1 MNDNDEVVTERE
13 IHHTEAPRSRG
24 GFLWGVVT
32 ALVVA
37 VIAVV
42 AFLAIWDGDDDGNID
57 VPSIDVDAD
66 VDTGDG

>member
-24 GFLWGVVT
+24 GFLWGVIT

-37 VIAVV
+37 AIAVV
-42 AFLAIWDGDDDGNID
+42 AFLAVWDGDDDGNID
-57 VPSIDVDAD
+57 VPSIDVDAE
-66 VDTGDG
+66 VDTGAG